1 MLVQRPRFH
10 LFILLLAVV
19 FLAAQF
25 HFCADLTSSQSG
37 THLCPV
43 CSSTISVVSPAAPGI
58 AFAPIMNSLEI
69 SVSATVLSPTLP
81 RSISPRA
88 PPAL

>member
-1 MLVQRPRFH
+1 MPVQRPRVR

-25 HFCADLTSSQSG
+25 HFCADLTTSQSG

-43 CSSTISVVSPAAPGI
+43 CSSTVSTVSPAAPGI
-58 AFAPIMNSLEI
+58 AFAPVLNALEI
-69 SVSATVLSPTLP
+69 SVSARVLSPTLP
-81 RSISPRA
+81 GSISPRA